1 MSSVDNKN
9 VAYCGITFLSFIVT
23 IFIFQDKLSLFD
35 DILMTLLTK
44 TSIVFTVADIEM
56 TNNDEIQLFGYMLS
70 TVQGIQIVLLAE
82 KVLEHD
88 GWINKVL
95 FWLGTLFLEL
105 FLGFTIETYNPD
117 HLGVIFLVLFAII
130 FVESII
136 MTIQVVDNPWTGFFV
151 FLWKL
156 WFGNHI
162 VKYLWAYF
170 IGFLA
175 ETMLFGLILE
185 IPALLNLEI
194 VMWIGL
200 FVVSPFCVRFG
211 SWVVDKCFGRFY
223 PELYEKD
230 EICTLDKIGFGIA
243 MGLLVVWFVSINFIK

>member
-88 GWINKVL
+88 G
-95 FWLGTLFLEL
+95 
-105 FLGFTIETYNPD
+105 
-117 HLGVIFLVLFAII
+117 
-130 FVESII
+130 
-136 MTIQVVDNPWTGFFV
+136 
-151 FLWKL
+151 
-156 WFGNHI
+156 
-162 VKYLWAYF
+162 
-170 IGFLA
+170 
-175 ETMLFGLILE
+175 
-185 IPALLNLEI
+185 
-194 VMWIGL
+194 
-200 FVVSPFCVRFG
+200 
-211 SWVVDKCFGRFY
+211 
-223 PELYEKD
+223 
-230 EICTLDKIGFGIA
+230 
-243 MGLLVVWFVSINFIK
+243 